1 MLIPKKQFLSQN
13 PAYAENDED
22 VVRQVHLANI
32 ALCTHTTFQSLES
45 LNRELDILDMAPSP
59 GAPTPQSLERDYRER
74 AGLSKSEYSDR
85 LDAPSLLSSNS
96 GPILSSSGKPLRP
109 FTLLDTRQTLK
120 NGVFKPGHNLPT
132 MTIDEYLEEERA
144 RGGIIEGGG
153 EESGRA
159 PEVDE
164 DDYEKADEETMKKRE
179 WDEYVESNPRYGL
192 LFLCAFRSA
201 VCIWDCL
208 CNKNDKRGIRE

>member
-1 MLIPKKQFLSQN
+1 MVLISKKQFLSQN

-192 LFLCAFRSA
+192 LFLCAF
-201 VCIWDCL
+201 
-208 CNKNDKRGIRE
+208 

>member
-1 MLIPKKQFLSQN
+1 MVLISKKQFLSQN

-32 ALCTHTTFQSLES
+32 ALCTHATFQSLES

-85 LDAPSLLSSNS
+85 LDAPSLLSSNP

-192 LFLCAFRSA
+192 LFLCAF
-201 VCIWDCL
+201 
-208 CNKNDKRGIRE
+208 

>member
-1 MLIPKKQFLSQN
+1 MLISKKQFLSQN

-32 ALCTHTTFQSLES
+32 ALCTHATFQSLES

-85 LDAPSLLSSNS
+85 LDAPSLLSSNP

-192 LFLCAFRSA
+192 LFLCAF
-201 VCIWDCL
+201 
-208 CNKNDKRGIRE
+208 